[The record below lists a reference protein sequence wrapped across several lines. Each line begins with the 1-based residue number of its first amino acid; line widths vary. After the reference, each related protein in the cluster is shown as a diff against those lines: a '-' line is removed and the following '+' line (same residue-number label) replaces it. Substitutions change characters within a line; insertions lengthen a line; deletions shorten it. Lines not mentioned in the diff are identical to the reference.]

1 MERAAKCTL
10 VLGFNGTGKT
20 TFIRETL
27 VELLHRSR
35 TTGRRLKILI
45 VTPDDVE
52 WQDYPENLLETPDDY
67 VYEGIQ
73 RHVWQD
79 YYDGEKKYSLNR
91 ISKFNSGIIVFD
103 DCKTYFGDILPQEI
117 INLFVRRRQRSLDV
131 FFVGHG
137 FTTIPP
143 RAFTYYSDA
152 FLFRTVDNIDRRKD
166 CINNFDYFKRCQIE
180 VNEKAKKNPYYH
192 MRIRNIDV

>member
-1 MERAAKCTL
+1 MEREAKCTL

-27 VELLHRSR
+27 EELLQRSR
-35 TTGRRLKILI
+35 STGRRLKVLI
-45 VTPDDVE
+45 VTPDDTE

-79 YYDGEKKYSLNR
+79 SYDGEKKYSLNR

-103 DCKTYFGDILPQEI
+103 DCKVYFGDILPQEI

-166 CINNFDYFKRCQIE
+166 CINNFDYFKRCQAE
-180 VNEKAKKNPYYH
+180 VNEKAKRNPYYH
-192 MRIRNIDV
+192 KRIRNIDV